1 MIPCCGSAHRCTW
14 LQSSA
19 PNSLRRR
26 GWGIRSWLHPL
37 LFIGGY
43 RCRTHLYGFRVGHLG
58 SYPPSAAQYPPLY
71 APSATQKRTRRSTSV
86 TGICTKCDSMHQST
100 PPSSLGT
107 AVHVYFEVWSTRTSQ
122 NHMYRTSPLEGALC
136 KEKGFRVDFEVWS
149 TRTSQPR
156 VTSAS
161 PRCGWV
167 RAVRRG
173 ACHIS
178 TVTYRRHIST
188 VAYRR
193 GRGLDS
199 RERDVSGSC
208 VTLGIV
214 YS

>member
-1 MIPCCGSAHRCTW
+1 MAQR
-14 LQSSA
+14 
-19 PNSLRRR
+19 
-26 GWGIRSWLHPL
+26 
-37 LFIGGY
+37 IGV
-43 RCRTHLYGFRVGHLG
+43 RGFRVRHPYSPIGAVLTCMGLESGIGWVHTLRVQLNILLYTHRVLLK
-58 SYPPSAAQYPPLY
+58 SVCAEVHPLPVYAQ
-71 APSATQKRTRRSTSV
+71 SATL
-86 TGICTKCDSMHQST
+86 CTKA
-100 PPSSLGT
+100 PPPQASVLRCTFTLRSGARGRVRITCTSL
-107 AVHVYFEVWSTRTSQ
+107 
-122 NHMYRTSPLEGALC
+122 LEGALC

-188 VAYRR
+188 VTYRRHISTVAYRR